1 MSDQEVLQFIHTQL
15 SKLFTVERMILFGS
29 RAKGTATKDSDYD
42 VLVVMDSDLPYYAR
56 QGFVGN
62 AIGSPRA
69 HSEGSGRNLQTFWF
83 NYVHS

>member
-1 MSDQEVLQFIHTQL
+1 
-15 SKLFTVERMILFGS
+15 MILFGS

-62 AIGSPRA
+62 AIGSRQFPLDLLVLTPKEAEEISKLFGSIMYIAER
-69 HSEGSGRNLQTFWF
+69 EGREF
-83 NYVHS
+83 YAKA